1 MFSGA
6 FRRSHTT
13 TAADDTAASNPA
25 ASTVNEGSPRAK
37 QAKRGVQL
45 PNQPVGVPTVS
56 PGEHARTA
64 VIHKANQDVVVFRDP
79 FGNGNG
85 GPANFDE
92 NFRAEDPVEVQAD
105 LDDAPAGVYRLGDSN
120 KVFLKSNELSNLE
133 CLLRMMV
140 SDSMVDET
148 EIVEFCK
155 QTPVI
160 QGFYLRAVKCLEKG
174 NPYCTAELLHQ
185 ITNHDQR
192 NLEIRKENRAVERN
206 LLSEIE
212 QGLKNKYDYFLFIRG
227 DEHMLVHAVDVSAGT
242 ITYRS
247 LPSAV
252 WETKAPFLRKELA
265 CGTLTID
272 RYQDWSLHGLKSL
285 PGNLRQ
291 RPSAMPEADM
301 ARTADQT
308 GSRGNDNPRA
318 NTSPRLLALLAPPVK
333 QTPVKLTAVEPDYPS
348 PVNFV
353 RTASMDD
360 IAYRASAG
368 DGNGA
373 PANLAENFRAEL
385 PVKVYADYSK
395 APAGTYWI
403 ADSDR
408 VFIKSDELSRLECL
422 LRMMAGDN
430 MADESEIVELCKQP
444 PLLPRYPSADNWVE
458 SGTPYCTADLLHQI
472 SNHDQNNLEIR
483 KQNRAAERNLLA
495 EIEQGLKGKYDC
507 FLFIRGQEHMLVYA
521 ANETAGTITYSAF
534 PSAVCET
541 KAPFLRKALVDN
553 QFITD
558 IYQDWSLYGLNSLP
572 VTLPLRLPVK
582 PDASPVPVA
591 QRTAT
596 HGNDDSG
603 PGTSAGPLASL
614 PTSALP
620 TPALSTSALSTS
632 TLPTPLLPTP
642 ELPAFLLPTSVLN
655 RGDNFR
661 AVHPLA
667 VHADFRDAPSGIYSI
682 ADSTR
687 MFFKSDTLSPVECL
701 LRMMVSDNM
710 ADKNEIAELFEQ
722 APSLSVR
729 PSATATMKWLQEG
742 TPYGTADL
750 LYKVDNVGVSN
761 SEILDRNR
769 AIEAN
774 LLPVI
779 EDGIRSGKYDYF
791 LFFTGVAFRE
801 ATLIHGAD
809 WRGGTFTG
817 RLLPSATC
825 ETRAP
830 FKQWTPGRGTGAL
843 QDWHEDW
850 TLYGLKSL
858 PNSSQQLP
866 GKAEFNNLMNAMS
879 ERIAQM
885 NARTAS
891 IKSRFAPPAASNRD
905 Q

>member
-1 MFSGA
+1 MDNL
-6 FRRSHTT
+6 
-13 TAADDTAASNPA
+13 AD
-25 ASTVNEGSPRAK
+25 R
-37 QAKRGVQL
+37 
-45 PNQPVGVPTVS
+45 
-56 PGEHARTA
+56 
-64 VIHKANQDVVVFRDP
+64 I
-79 FGNGNG
+79 GNGNG
-85 GPANFDE
+85 GLANLAE
-92 NFRAEDPVEVQAD
+92 HFRAEKPVAVHGDFSSAS
-105 LDDAPAGVYRLGDSN
+105 PGIYRIADSN
-120 KVFLKSNELSNLE
+120 KVFFKSDELHPVE
-133 CLLRMMV
+133 CLLRMMYC
-140 SDSMVDET
+140 DSMVDDA
-148 EIVEFCK
+148 EITKIFGLPGDPGIVWPMSFSTTK
-155 QTPVI
+155 
-160 QGFYLRAVKCLEKG
+160 KWLEGG
-174 NPYCTAELLHQ
+174 NPYCTAEVLHD
-185 ITNHDQR
+185 IPNHDER
-192 NLEIRKENRAVERN
+192 DPATWLKYRAIEKN
-206 LLSEIE
+206 LLPQMERLFQE
-212 QGLKNKYDYFLFIRG
+212 GKFDQFLFLRVESHSINY
-227 DEHMLVHAVDVSAGT
+227 MLVTAADARAGT
-242 ITYRS
+242 ITYS
-247 LPSAV
+247 SFPSAV
-252 WETKAPFLRKELA
+252 CETKAPFRRKA
-265 CGTLTID
+265 ITGANVTLD
-272 RYQDWSLHGLKSL
+272 SYDNWMLVGLKSL
-285 PGNLRQ
+285 PQGTPLRF
-291 RPSAMPEADM
+291 RAPLAAGTSSNANSVGVRANDTGRPNPSARSSA
-301 ARTADQT
+301 ALTTSASAVSTA
-308 GSRGNDNPRA
+308 GMN
-318 NTSPRLLALLAPPVK
+318 
-333 QTPVKLTAVEPDYPS
+333 
-348 PVNFV
+348 
-353 RTASMDD
+353 D
-360 IAYRASAG
+360 IAFRASAG
-368 DGNGA
+368 NGNAA
-373 PANLAENFRAEL
+373 PANLAENFRAEY

-395 APAGTYWI
+395 APAGIYWI

-408 VFIKSDELSRLECL
+408 VFLKSDKLSGLECL

-472 SNHDQNNLEIR
+472 SNHDQKSLEIR

-507 FLFIRGQEHMLVYA
+507 FLFIRGDKHMLVYA

-534 PSAVCET
+534 PSVVCET
-541 KAPFLRKALVDN
+541 KAPFLRQAVVGD

-582 PDASPVPVA
+582 PEASPAPVT

-596 HGNDDSG
+596 HGNDDSK

-614 PTSALP
+614 PTPVTA
-620 TPALSTSALSTS
+620 TPISPTSA
-632 TLPTPLLPTP
+632 LPTPLLPTP
-642 ELPAFLLPTSVLN
+642 PLPAFLLPASVLN

-701 LRMMVSDNM
+701 LRMMVSDSM
-710 ADKNEIAELFEQ
+710 ADKNEIAKLFEQ

-750 LYKVDNVGVSN
+750 LYKVDNVGVRN
-761 SEILDRNR
+761 AEILNNNR

-791 LFFTGVAFRE
+791 LFFTGVAFQE

-830 FKQWTPGRGTGAL
+830 FKQKHAWDTRTEE
-843 QDWHEDW
+843 DWHNDW
-850 TLYGLKSL
+850 VLYGLKSL

-885 NARTAS
+885 NARTSS